1 MTGPDNSEPT
11 EAPLDD
17 ATLDEV
23 SGGMNVDQ
31 QPVKP
36 SIDQF

>member
-1 MTGPDNSEPT
+1 MTGPDNTEPSD
-11 EAPLDD
+11 APLDD

-23 SGGMNVDQ
+23 SGGMNVAEH
-31 QPVKP
+31 PVKP